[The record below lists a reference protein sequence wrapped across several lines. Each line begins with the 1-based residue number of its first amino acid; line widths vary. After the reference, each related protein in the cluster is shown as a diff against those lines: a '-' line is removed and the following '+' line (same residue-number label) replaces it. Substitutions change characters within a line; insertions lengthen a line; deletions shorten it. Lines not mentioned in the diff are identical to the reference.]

1 MRDDESGKDHVNA
14 TQRQLVQS
22 QAEAGPPFCPGLE
35 VAPKPLVSSATS
47 AGGPEEAYSASQRSD
62 YPGVTIPLFSAAF
75 LPPRCLG
82 SLGKVTRF
90 HTVSLSMRGGFFPSR
105 KLSPEGRWKGA

>member
-1 MRDDESGKDHVNA
+1 MRDGESGKDHVNA
-14 TQRQLVQS
+14 AQRQLVQS

-35 VAPKPLVSSATS
+35 VALKPLVSSATS

-75 LPPRCLG
+75 VPPRC
-82 SLGKVTRF
+82 LGKVTRF

-105 KLSPEGRWKGA
+105 KLSPEGRCKGA